1 VYELEII
8 EDEVQPS
15 QNVVR
20 KKRRRESSQE
30 AESQLFPE
38 LVVSERRP
46 SINERIRCEADLSF
60 LRQLVGD
67 QLPSK
72 DPPPSQPTQPAAS
85 LGATASVPRA
95 ATVSAAS
102 ASHSVP
108 ATVAQLSEGEIR
120 RERFYPGTTIRV
132 TTAVREPSVTVPVD
146 PPVERSAYRHVVAPS
161 LPQPPRREDQSHR
174 RAMSRR
180 RQWSLGR
187 PLVRRRSVS
196 PSDLYPASTTRMFEE
211 CDEFWKSS
219 EYRRE

>member
-1 VYELEII
+1 M
-8 EDEVQPS
+8 QPS

-20 KKRRRESSQE
+20 RKRRRESSQE
-30 AESQLFPE
+30 AGSQLFPE

-46 SINERIRCEADLSF
+46 PDDERIRCEADLLF
-60 LRQLVGD
+60 LRQLVDD

-102 ASHSVP
+102 APRSVP
-108 ATVAQLSEGEIR
+108 VTVTQPSEGELR
-120 RERFYPGTTIRV
+120 RERMYPGTAIRV

-161 LPQPPRREDQSHR
+161 LPQPPRREDQSYR
-174 RAMSRR
+174 RAILR
-180 RQWSLGR
+180 RQWSQGR

-196 PSDLYPASTTRMFEE
+196 PSDLYPASTTRVFEE
-211 CDEFWKSS
+211 CDEFWRSGK
-219 EYRRE
+219 YRRE

>member
-1 VYELEII
+1 L
-8 EDEVQPS
+8 
-15 QNVVR
+15 
-20 KKRRRESSQE
+20 SSE
-30 AESQLFPE
+30 AESQLFLEP
-38 LVVSERRP
+38 VVSGHRLP
-46 SINERIRCEADLSF
+46 IDKRIRCDADLLF

-108 ATVAQLSEGEIR
+108 ATVAQLSEGELR
-120 RERFYPGTTIRV
+120 RERMCPGTAIRV

-146 PPVERSAYRHVVAPS
+146 LPVERSAYRHVVASS

-174 RAMSRR
+174 RAMLR
-180 RQWSLGR
+180 RQWSHGR

-211 CDEFWKSS
+211 CDEFWRSGK
-219 EYRRE
+219 YRRE